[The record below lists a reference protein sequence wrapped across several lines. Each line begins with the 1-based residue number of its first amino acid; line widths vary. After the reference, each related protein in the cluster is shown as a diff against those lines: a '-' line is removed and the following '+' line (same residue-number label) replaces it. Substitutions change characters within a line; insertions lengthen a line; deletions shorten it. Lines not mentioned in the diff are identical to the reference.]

1 METPECLWTDSGV
14 WGWGIRNPEAPAA
27 WGWVSHEAG
36 RTEAGR
42 TVKAKASHRGLCG
55 VGRSPTWEGERD
67 FHLAACSVL
76 AQGTGRGRGWAV
88 LEREG
93 RHTGNLAISEVLPT
107 RVLPAKMPALWS
119 C

>member
-14 WGWGIRNPEAPAA
+14 WGWGIRNPEALAA
-27 WGWVSHEAG
+27 WGWVSHQ
-36 RTEAGR
+36 AGR
-42 TVKAKASHRGLCG
+42 TVKAKASHHGLCG
-55 VGRSPTWEGERD
+55 VERSPTWEGERD

-76 AQGTGRGRGWAV
+76 AQGTGRGRGRGCV
-88 LEREG
+88 REREDTPG
-93 RHTGNLAISEVLPT
+93 PLLYA